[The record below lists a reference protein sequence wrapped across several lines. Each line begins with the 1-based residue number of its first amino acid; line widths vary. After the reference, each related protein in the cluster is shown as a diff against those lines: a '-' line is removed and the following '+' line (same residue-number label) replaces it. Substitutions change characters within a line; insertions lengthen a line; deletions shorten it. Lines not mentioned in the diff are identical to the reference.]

1 MPLRAYAL
9 ACKTH
14 HRHSKSAED
23 LKSNQ
28 GLLDMFW
35 VEQCQTQSGC
45 GSLYNYILDL
55 EDLFEQPQSSHEY
68 VAKECDAQHHTA
80 HQSIPY

>member
-9 ACKTH
+9 ACKTP

-28 GLLDMFW
+28 GHLGMFW
-35 VEQCQTQSGC
+35 VEQCQTQSGYD
-45 GSLYNYILDL
+45 SLYSCSLDL
-55 EDLFEQPQSSHEY
+55 EDLFEQPQSLREY